1 MTEIQ
6 QLFNRIAPNYD
17 RLNDWLS
24 LGQHRIWK
32 KMAIKWCAPQPGQR
46 YLDLCCG
53 SGDLALLLAPSLY
66 PDGRVVGID
75 FAQETL
81 AIATQR
87 TYSLPR
93 YLQSSIN
100 WQLGDVLALNLEDNS
115 FDGAIMAYG
124 LRNVVDI
131 PKCLKELQRVLKPG
145 ATAAILDFHRP
156 DSELAANFQAWY
168 LANVVVRLAE
178 SLNIGAEYAYISPSL
193 ARFPQGKEQ
202 EKLAIAAG
210 FSQAKH
216 YPFVGGMMGILLLK
230 A

>member
-1 MTEIQ
+1 MSEIQ

-32 KMAIKWCAPQPGQR
+32 KMAIKWCMPQPGQR
-46 YLDLCCG
+46 FLDLCCG

-66 PDGRVVGID
+66 PNGKVVGID
-75 FAQETL
+75 FAEETL
-81 AIATQR
+81 AIASQR
-87 TYSLPR
+87 TKSLPQ
-93 YLQSSIN
+93 YLQSSIS
-100 WQLGDVLALNLEDNS
+100 WQKDDVLALKLENQS

-124 LRNVVDI
+124 LRNVIDI
-131 PKCLKELQRVLKPG
+131 PKCLQELHRVLKPG

-156 DSELAANFQAWY
+156 NTEVAANFQAWY
-168 LANVVVRLAE
+168 LANVVVRLAV

-193 ARFPQGKEQ
+193 EKFPRGREQ
-202 EKLAIAAG
+202 ENLAIAAG

-216 YPFVGGMMGILLLK
+216 YPFLAGMMGILLLK
-230 A
+230 S